1 MTTFLPETAVAPVR
15 GPRTARASAVW
26 QPALAWVVSGALVL
40 LAWWASVLMTID
52 GLVRAHEAVLVALV
66 EITAAA
72 VPATLGI
79 ALARRV
85 HRLPAGGAWV
95 WLGVLP
101 SVAGWYLL
109 AHLV

>member
-1 MTTFLPETAVAPVR
+1 MTTFLPESAVAPVR
-15 GPRTARASAVW
+15 GPRTARSSAVW

-40 LAWWASVLMTID
+40 LSWSASVLMTID
-52 GLVRAHEAVLVALV
+52 GLVRAHDSALVALV
-66 EITAAA
+66 EIGAAA
-72 VPATLGI
+72 VPATGGI
-79 ALARRV
+79 ALARQL

-101 SVAGWYLL
+101 SVTGWYFL